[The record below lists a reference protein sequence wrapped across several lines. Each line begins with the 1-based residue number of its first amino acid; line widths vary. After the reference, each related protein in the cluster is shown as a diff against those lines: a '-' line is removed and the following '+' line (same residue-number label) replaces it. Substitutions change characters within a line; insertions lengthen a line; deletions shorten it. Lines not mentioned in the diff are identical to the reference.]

1 MIPEWNWLLQDL
13 PAEEPHV
20 EGEGRGDAGDRAG
33 AGLERN
39 KLTEIKGLA
48 VRVILSMV
56 QCINHII
63 RYPIV
68 S

>member
-1 MIPEWNWLLQDL
+1 MLET
-13 PAEEPHV
+13 
-20 EGEGRGDAGDRAG
+20 GRGRGV
-33 AGLERN
+33 ERN